1 MSSASIPR
9 STFHAFPLP
18 APASFRPKVFVPRSE
33 VPASTLAAEAT
44 TYGWDTVNCV
54 KLPIVNEVLAQ
65 SKQYPASLSA
75 TINSK
80 EQWTISANFG
90 AWQIAPGGSGS
101 ILMMKLPLT
110 SASMTVGT
118 DTLSISDG
126 WVLISLKLR
135 YVPQANSKAQEINP
149 LDVEQLIADAVARSP
164 DDPAVVVQA
173 VGYGSAQPSESMKS
187 LFRFAMAELLTNN
200 LDKFTHVFAVVN
212 LNQRATSPQFYWM
225 KPTYT
230 SYAYFQGIDDDNS
243 YFAVLNQTEN
253 RSPAGLSNQIAAAAI
268 PDGANASILVSN
280 QLFMQQFVM
289 PGMPR
294 AFPKADSQTF
304 AYANNNQVI
313 EAKKSFALEAV
324 RVGAIDYTPNVQN
337 FRIQIVGDE
346 IQINT
351 KVSIDI
357 SPGIVAYVDATY
369 YYVLGLVRKDDGS
382 MTLDFIESS
391 PPIIN
396 SWYTTEFWVTMT
408 QLIVSIIGAV
418 IGAVIGEMIK
428 TVATKVIVIAIITI
442 VAGVAAAI
450 PSIIAD
456 VISKGTAAALPSI
469 GALIDD
475 ATDPVDWPA
484 SSGFSLQSAEL
495 NGALQFGGNLSVS
508 SK

>member
-1 MSSASIPR
+1 M
-9 STFHAFPLP
+9 
-18 APASFRPKVFVPRSE
+18 
-33 VPASTLAAEAT
+33 
-44 TYGWDTVNCV
+44 
-54 KLPIVNEVLAQ
+54 
-65 SKQYPASLSA
+65 
-75 TINSK
+75 
-80 EQWTISANFG
+80 
-90 AWQIAPGGSGS
+90 
-101 ILMMKLPLT
+101 
-110 SASMTVGT
+110 
-118 DTLSISDG
+118 
-126 WVLISLKLR
+126 
-135 YVPQANSKAQEINP
+135 
-149 LDVEQLIADAVARSP
+149 
-164 DDPAVVVQA
+164 
-173 VGYGSAQPSESMKS
+173 
-187 LFRFAMAELLTNN
+187 
-200 LDKFTHVFAVVN
+200 
-212 LNQRATSPQFYWM
+212 
-225 KPTYT
+225 
-230 SYAYFQGIDDDNS
+230 
-243 YFAVLNQTEN
+243 
-253 RSPAGLSNQIAAAAI
+253 
-268 PDGANASILVSN
+268 
-280 QLFMQQFVM
+280 
-289 PGMPR
+289 
-294 AFPKADSQTF
+294 
-304 AYANNNQVI
+304 I